1 MVLLDEPVH
10 RRAALPAHVFAVNQG
25 GNMVSRFAASCAVAL
40 AAVSVLGPATVVA
53 ATAQSVTVSGRLFHS
68 VTLKPVAGATV
79 LVEGTRLEGKSGSD
93 GTYSIA
99 DVPPGDYHLIVVAR
113 GFVPARAD
121 IKVGQSP
128 ATLDVAV
135 DPELHFSE
143 VLTVGPDA
151 RNQFD
156 AYQPTSVLSGQ
167 DLAKQLEGALG
178 ATLANQ
184 PGVAERSFGPGP
196 SRPVIRGLDGDRVL
210 ILEDGQRVG
219 DLSSQSGDHG
229 VTVNPAGATTIEV
242 IRGPATLL
250 YGANAI
256 GGLVNVISDTI
267 PTRPVSGTHGGATFD
282 FGSAATEAGGAADVL
297 VGNNRWALHASGSG
311 RRSGDVDTPDGEVE
325 NTQSRG
331 GFGSVGVGY
340 TGEHRYFGGSYGYD
354 DTKYGI
360 PVVEE
365 GQIQLTPRRHMFGL
379 RAGADQLNGAFSSYR
394 ALFGYRRYRHDE
406 LEGEEVGTQFE
417 NNTADVNV
425 QAKHRQIGRLTGTI
439 GGSYLNRAFSATG
452 AEALSPPV
460 DENATALFLYEELTW
475 PHVTVQFGGR
485 VNWASFTPEG
495 DLPDRDFTDASGSVG
510 VLFRPAAANDKLTF
524 AVSLARAARNPALEE
539 LYFFGVHPGN
549 FAFEVGN
556 PDLDSEIAL
565 GLDASVRWRHRR
577 FSGELSYFRNR
588 IDDYIFRNPISE
600 EEFGEQFPDDDSEG
614 FPVVQFVAADS
625 LLQGVEAHADIE
637 VATGFIAELGFDL
650 VRAELRSTGDPL
662 PRIPPMRF
670 RGGLRY
676 QTGAFQAGG
685 EVISAAK
692 QDRVFGEETP
702 TDGYNLLK
710 LFAAYSFGSGNVVNT
725 ITARLDNATDELY
738 RNHLSLIKDF
748 VPEMGRNFKLVY
760 SVKF

>member
-1 MVLLDEPVH
+1 MGL
-10 RRAALPAHVFAVNQG
+10 RT
-25 GNMVSRFAASCAVAL
+25 AASRALAL
-40 AAVSVLGPATVVA
+40 AAMVFLSHA
-53 ATAQSVTVSGRLFHS
+53 AIAAAQGVTVSGRLYHS
-68 VTLKPVAGATV
+68 VSSKPVAGATV
-79 LVEGTRLEGKSGSD
+79 QIEGTRLEGKSGSD

-99 DVPPGDYHLIVVAR
+99 DVPPGDHHLVIVAP
-113 GFVPARAD
+113 GFVRARAD
-121 IKVGQSP
+121 VKVEQS
-128 ATLDVAV
+128 AVTLDVPV
-135 DPELHFSE
+135 DPELHYSE
-143 VLTVGPDA
+143 VLSVSPDA

-167 DLAKQLEGALG
+167 DLAKQLQGALG
-178 ATLANQ
+178 STLATQ

-210 ILEDGQRVG
+210 VLEDGQRVG

-229 VTVNPAGATTIEV
+229 VTLNPAGATTIEV
-242 IRGPATLL
+242 VRGPATLL
-250 YGANAI
+250 YGSNAI
-256 GGLVNVISDTI
+256 GGLVNVISDAI

-282 FGSAATEAGGAADVL
+282 LGSAAAEVGGAANLL

-325 NTQSRG
+325 NAQSRG
-331 GFGSVGVGY
+331 GFGSVGVAY
-340 TGEHRYFGGSYGYD
+340 TAEHRYFGGSYGYD

-365 GQIQLTPRRHMFGL
+365 GQIQLTPRRHMFGV
-379 RAGADQLNGAFSSYR
+379 RAGGDQFNGAFSSYR
-394 ALFGYRRYRHDE
+394 VLFGYRHYRHDE
-406 LEGEEVGTQFE
+406 LEGEDVGTQFE
-417 NNTADVNV
+417 NNTADLNV

-439 GGSYLNRAFSATG
+439 GGSYLNRAFSAIG
-452 AEALSPPV
+452 EEALSPPV
-460 DENATALFLYEELTW
+460 DENATALFVYEELTW
-475 PHVTVQFGGR
+475 PHVTLQFGGR
-485 VNWASFTPEG
+485 INWASFSPEE
-495 DLPDRDFTDASGSVG
+495 DLPSRDFTDASGSVG

-556 PDLDSEIAL
+556 PDLDSETAL
-565 GLDASVRWRHRR
+565 GLDASIRWRHRR
-577 FSGELSYFRNR
+577 FSGELTYFRNS

-600 EEFGEQFPDDDSEG
+600 EEFEEQFPGEDSEG
-614 FPVVQFVAADS
+614 FPVIQFVAADS

-637 VATGFIAELGFDL
+637 VAPGLIAELGFDL
-650 VRAELRSTGDPL
+650 VRGELRSTDDPL
-662 PRIPPMRF
+662 PRMPPTRF

-685 EVISAAK
+685 EIISAAK

-710 LFAAYSFGSGNVVNT
+710 LFAAYSFGSDRAVNT
-725 ITARLDNATDELY
+725 ITARLDNATNELY
-738 RNHLSLIKDF
+738 RNHLSLIKDS
-748 VPEMGRNFKLVY
+748 VAEMGRNFKLVY